1 MDPKTNNK
9 KCINKKQKVSNH
21 VALLKCEKKKDIH
34 KNENNNK
41 NKINKLTRVDF
52 QKVVTKS
59 SQKIHK
65 PQAQPM
71 LYHVTQNTGRVY

>member
-1 MDPKTNNK
+1 MWHFWS
-9 KCINKKQKVSNH
+9 V
-21 VALLKCEKKKDIH
+21 KKKDIH

-71 LYHVTQNTGRVY
+71 FYHVTQNTGRVY